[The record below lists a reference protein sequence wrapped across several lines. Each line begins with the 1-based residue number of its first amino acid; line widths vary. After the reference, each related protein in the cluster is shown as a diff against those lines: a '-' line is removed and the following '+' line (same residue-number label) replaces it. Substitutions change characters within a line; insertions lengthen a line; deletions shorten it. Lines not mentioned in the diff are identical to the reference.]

1 MMIYKLFRSD
11 PLKKEQEKRTLE
23 TLTGYGQEALD
34 KVRDS
39 FKKTIADAETRL
51 AEGGRDSGNETVLI

>member
-1 MMIYKLFRSD
+1 MDIETALAEAER
-11 PLKKEQEKRTLE
+11 LLQTVKEQEKRTLE

-51 AEGGRDSGNETVLI
+51 AELRERFRQ

>member
-1 MMIYKLFRSD
+1 MDIETALAEAER
-11 PLKKEQEKRTLE
+11 LLQTVKEQEKRTLE

-34 KVRDS
+34 EARDS

-51 AEGGRDSGNETVLI
+51 AELRERFRQ